1 MAYSVG
7 AWQQAYADTGI
18 VAIGCAADRT
28 RAAESMNLARSV
40 LAETIDTLSEVEV
53 DRARAQMEAGL
64 VMALESPQGRAD
76 QMARSIEV
84 FGHILTIDELLE
96 QLRAVDANAAKIA
109 GAGLL
114 DGRIAIAS
122 VGARLAAAA

>member
-1 MAYSVG
+1 
-7 AWQQAYADTGI
+7 
-18 VAIGCAADRT
+18 
-28 RAAESMNLARSV
+28 
-40 LAETIDTLSEVEV
+40 
-53 DRARAQMEAGL
+53 MEAGL
-64 VMALESPQGRAD
+64 LMALETPQGRAD

-84 FGHILTIDELLE
+84 FGRILTLEELLE
-96 QLRAVDANAAKIA
+96 QLRAVDAEAARAA